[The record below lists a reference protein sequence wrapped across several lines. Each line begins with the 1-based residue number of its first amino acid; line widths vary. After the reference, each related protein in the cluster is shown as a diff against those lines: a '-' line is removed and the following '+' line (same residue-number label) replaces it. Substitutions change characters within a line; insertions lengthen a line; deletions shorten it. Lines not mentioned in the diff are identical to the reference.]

1 MGFVDAEI
9 QGAMLDCPFSI
20 RGRDGGEMLNKYTN
34 CNRREE
40 ERWGEQRKGKE
51 DKTKRQRTEGK
62 VESKTN
68 STHNNFSSW
77 LQ

>member
-1 MGFVDAEI
+1 MGFVDAET

-40 ERWGEQRKGKE
+40 ER
-51 DKTKRQRTEGK
+51 
-62 VESKTN
+62 
-68 STHNNFSSW
+68 
-77 LQ
+77 